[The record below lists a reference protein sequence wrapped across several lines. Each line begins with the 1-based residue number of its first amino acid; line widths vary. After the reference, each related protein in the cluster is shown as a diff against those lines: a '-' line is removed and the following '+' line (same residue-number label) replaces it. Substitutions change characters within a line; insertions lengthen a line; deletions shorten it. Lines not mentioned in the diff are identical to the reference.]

1 MTNTLWQKD
10 LFINE
15 NIPYIFNREIT
26 EYDMSDAGF
35 SLIQEFKLLP
45 EKEIKELQKL
55 GKQQRK
61 VKIGLIQREND
72 KLKENLK
79 ISFQEARKIFINENK
94 LDNNDIISIKK
105 DAIITIKPCYIN
117 KLGDYINFRPK
128 HEYSSFILLDKRL
141 ELYYSPYVFE
151 VKGIG
156 DDMIKYHED
165 YMIKFL
171 KTFFRYMENNTSGNT
186 LEFLRRFIDK
196 YKRRELEIGYYRK
209 FNQESDFNIVGD
221 DTTYMQYW
229 EEDKNNVDITYNF
242 YNVLL
247 KLIKIPL

>member
-128 HEYSSFILLDKRL
+128 HEYTSYIQLQRL
-141 ELYYSPYVFE
+141 EFYYSPE
-151 VKGIG
+151 QIDIKGIS
-156 DDMIKYHED
+156 DELLEYHKD
-165 YMIKFL
+165 YMIKFICQ
-171 KTFFRYMENNTSGNT
+171 FFRKMETSSDEDVI
-186 LEFLRRFIDK
+186 EFTKRFIDK
-196 YKRRELEIGYYRK
+196 YKRRKLEVGYYRE
-209 FNQESDFNIVGD
+209 FDFSSKYRTNTGEL
-221 DTTYMQYW
+221 YEEFW
-229 EEDKNNVDITYNF
+229 EEEKGELNISYNF
-242 YNVLL
+242 QNILL
-247 KLIKIPL
+247 KFIQIPL

>member
-61 VKIGLIQREND
+61 VKIGLIQREDD

-117 KLGDYINFRPK
+117 KLGNYI
-128 HEYSSFILLDKRL
+128 
-141 ELYYSPYVFE
+141 YY
-151 VKGIG
+151 
-156 DDMIKYHED
+156 D
-165 YMIKFL
+165 L
-171 KTFFRYMENNTSGNT
+171 
-186 LEFLRRFIDK
+186 
-196 YKRRELEIGYYRK
+196 
-209 FNQESDFNIVGD
+209 
-221 DTTYMQYW
+221 TTYF
-229 EEDKNNVDITYNF
+229 KT
-242 YNVLL
+242 
-247 KLIKIPL
+247 

>member
-117 KLGDYINFRPK
+117 KLGDYINCSPK
-128 HEYSSFILLDKRL
+128 YDYSSFIL
-141 ELYYSPYVFE
+141 
-151 VKGIG
+151 
-156 DDMIKYHED
+156 
-165 YMIKFL
+165 
-171 KTFFRYMENNTSGNT
+171 
-186 LEFLRRFIDK
+186 
-196 YKRRELEIGYYRK
+196 
-209 FNQESDFNIVGD
+209 
-221 DTTYMQYW
+221 
-229 EEDKNNVDITYNF
+229 
-242 YNVLL
+242 
-247 KLIKIPL
+247 